1 MKTSRERQTK
11 NAHYKII
18 MSEKYSLMRYKT
30 DSKYVIKADKHLI
43 GQPLSSS
50 KLGLEFWIFILYT
63 DGKLYMKRE

>member
-11 NAHYKII
+11 NAHYKIS

-43 GQPLSSS
+43 GQPL
-50 KLGLEFWIFILYT
+50 
-63 DGKLYMKRE
+63 D